1 MWLSKRRPTVKEPGT
16 ALTGPVT
23 LPGEKLGAWLEGE
36 RRGVAVYAP
45 GGYHWAPRLGE
56 QVLVLKAGESGEQ
69 PCAVGV
75 PVDANADLAPG
86 EVLIHAGKSTIRLT
100 PDGNVFLTGLFFV
113 NGTVV
118 GPEPKPESEQEKG
131 ES

>member
-1 MWLSKRRPTVKEPGT
+1 MFLARRQRREGPSGA

-23 LPGEKLGAWLEGE
+23 LPGEQVGAWLEGE
-36 RRGVAVYAP
+36 RRGVEVYAP

-75 PVDANADLAPG
+75 RAGGRDLQPG
-86 EVLIHAGKSTIRLT
+86 EVLISAGAAAIKLGL
-100 PDGNVFLTGLFFV
+100 DGTVNVTGLLKV
-113 NGTVV
+113 NGVPVV
-118 GPEPKPESEQEKG
+118 LSETG
-131 ES
+131 VS